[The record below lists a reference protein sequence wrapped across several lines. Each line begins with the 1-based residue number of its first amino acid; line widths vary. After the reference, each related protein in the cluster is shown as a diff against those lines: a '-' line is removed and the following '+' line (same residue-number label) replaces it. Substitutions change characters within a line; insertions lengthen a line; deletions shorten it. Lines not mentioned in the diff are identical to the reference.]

1 MRSYLTKLN
10 GKTYHIQNP
19 DNLLLTPVEYELIA
33 AWVQKTEEKM
43 EVASQMA
50 GLKTSDRLLVV
61 IEAEAVARDKHGD
74 IIEDSLTIDIQYV
87 PPVDE
92 DTFADNIGVIN
103 GGN

>member
-1 MRSYLTKLN
+1 MRSYVTKLK

-19 DNLLLTPVEYELIA
+19 NNLLLTPVEYELIA
-33 AWVQKTEEKM
+33 AWIQKTEDKM
-43 EVASQMA
+43 EVASQLA

-87 PPVDE
+87 PPIDT
-92 DTFADNIGVIN
+92 DTFQDNIGVIYGDN
-103 GGN
+103 